1 MAKKSSL
8 FYGYI
13 CVAAAAVV
21 MMLNFG
27 TLYSFGVFFK
37 PLLAEFGWSRAETSG
52 AFSLSFF
59 MQGLMGIPMGRLN
72 DRYGPRIVTTVCGV
86 LLGGGFML
94 MSFVREMWQLYLLYG
109 IVIAAGVS
117 GSVAMMAIPS
127 RWFVKRR
134 GLMTGIVISGVG
146 LGTVIMPPVATW
158 LIDVIDWRNSYVVI
172 GAAALLMMV
181 GVSFFLKKEPKQ
193 MGLTAYGDDGGRTAH
208 SFGSGVDYSFGSS
221 FRTLQFWLLGILF
234 FFHTYCVQT
243 IMAHVALYAQGT
255 GLSAEAAA
263 GVISIVGGASILGR
277 VLMGT
282 MVDRFGS
289 RPILTTNFLIKT
301 AALTWLI
308 FARSEWAFIIFAAVF
323 GFGYG
328 GAAVA
333 HTPMVA
339 DLFGLSALSLILAG
353 VSLVGTFGAASG
365 PVVAGGI
372 FDTSGSYF
380 WAFIICI
387 ALSLT
392 GCIMTVFLRPIKK
405 RELKEEVVSGS
416 P

>member
-1 MAKKSSL
+1 MANNSGKGL

-13 CVAAAAVV
+13 CIAAASVV
-21 MMLNFG
+21 MMLSFG

-37 PLLAEFGWSRAETSG
+37 PLLADFGWSRAETSG

-59 MQGLMGIPMGRLN
+59 VQGLMGIPMGRLN
-72 DRYGPRIVTTVCGV
+72 DRYGPRLVTALCGV

-94 MSFVREMWQLYLLYG
+94 MSFVREIWQLYILYG

-146 LGTVIMPPVATW
+146 VGTVIMPPVANA
-158 LIDVIDWRNSYVVI
+158 LIDAIQWRNSYVAI

-193 MGLTAYGDDGGRTAH
+193 MGLTAYGDDGTRAFR
-208 SFGSGVDYSFGSS
+208 SFGSGVDYTFGKA
-221 FRTLQFWLLGILF
+221 FRTAQFWMLGILF

-255 GLSAEAAA
+255 GLSTEAAA
-263 GVISIVGGASILGR
+263 GVISIIGGASIAGR

-282 MVDRFGS
+282 MVDRYGS
-289 RPILTTNFLIKT
+289 RPILTVNFLIKT
-301 AALTWLI
+301 AALILLI
-308 FARSEWAFIIFAAVF
+308 FARSELAFIVFAAIF

-333 HTPMVA
+333 HTPMIA
-339 DLFGLSALSLILAG
+339 DLFGLIALSSILAG
-353 VSLVGTFGAASG
+353 ISLIGTTGAASG

-372 FDTSGSYF
+372 FDATGSYF
-380 WAFIICI
+380 WGFISCI
-387 ALSLT
+387 VLSLA
-392 GCIMTVFLRPIKK
+392 GFVMAMFLRPVGDQPKK
-405 RELKEEVVSGS
+405 
-416 P
+416 

>member
-1 MAKKSSL
+1 MAKNTDKGL

-59 MQGLMGIPMGRLN
+59 VQGLMGIPMGRLN
-72 DRYGPRIVTTVCGV
+72 DRYGPRLVTALCGV
-86 LLGGGFML
+86 LLGGGFIL
-94 MSFVREMWQLYLLYG
+94 MSFVKEMWQLYILYG

-146 LGTVIMPPVATW
+146 VGTVIMPPVANA
-158 LIDVIDWRNSYVVI
+158 LIDTIQWRNSYVAI
-172 GAAALLMMV
+172 GVAALLMMV
-181 GVSFFLKKEPKQ
+181 GVAFFLKKEPKQ
-193 MGLTAYGDDGGRTAH
+193 MGLTAYGDDGTHAFR
-208 SFGSGVDYSFGSS
+208 SFGSGVDYSFGKA
-221 FRTLQFWLLGILF
+221 FRTAQFWMLGILF

-255 GLSAEAAA
+255 GLSTEAAA
-263 GVISIVGGASILGR
+263 GVISVVGGASIAGR
-277 VLMGT
+277 ILMGT

-289 RPILTTNFLIKT
+289 RPILTANFLIKT
-301 AALTWLI
+301 AALVLLV
-308 FARSEWAFIIFAAVF
+308 FARSELTFILFAIIF

-333 HTPMVA
+333 HTPMIA
-339 DLFGLSALSLILAG
+339 DLFGLTALSSILAG
-353 VSLVGTFGAASG
+353 VSLIGTTGAASG
-365 PVVAGGI
+365 PVVAGWI
-372 FDTSGSYF
+372 FDVTGAYF
-380 WAFIICI
+380 WAFISCI
-387 ALSLT
+387 ALSLF
-392 GCIMTVFLRPIKK
+392 GFILAMFLHPVESQPKK
-405 RELKEEVVSGS
+405 GIEQ
-416 P
+416 

>member
-1 MAKKSSL
+1 MKNRSTGL

-59 MQGLMGIPMGRLN
+59 MQGLMGIPMGKLN
-72 DRYGPRIVTTVCGV
+72 DRYGPRFVTALCGV

-109 IVIAAGVS
+109 VVIAAGVS

-134 GLMTGIVISGVG
+134 GLMTGLVISGVG
-146 LGTVIMPPVATW
+146 VGTVIMPPVTNA
-158 LIDVIDWRNSYVVI
+158 LIDAIQWRSSYVVI
-172 GAAALLMMV
+172 GAVALLMLV

-193 MGLTAYGDDGGRTAH
+193 MGLTAYGDNGTRTAH
-208 SFGSGVDYSFGSS
+208 SFGSGVDYTFGNA
-221 FRTLQFWLLGILF
+221 FRTWQFWMLGILF

-255 GLSAEAAA
+255 GLSTEAAA
-263 GVISIVGGASILGR
+263 GVISVVGGASIAGR

-289 RPILTTNFLIKT
+289 RPILTVNFLIKT
-301 AALTWLI
+301 VALVWLI
-308 FARSEWAFIIFAAVF
+308 FARSEWMFVIFAVTF

-333 HTPMVA
+333 HTPMIA

-353 VSLVGTFGAASG
+353 VSLIGTCGAAGG

-372 FDTSGSYF
+372 FDVTGSYF
-380 WAFIICI
+380 WAFISCI
-387 ALSLT
+387 ALSLF
-392 GCIMTVFLRPIKK
+392 GFVMAMFMRPVEKQGQK
-405 RELKEEVVSGS
+405 QAAK
-416 P
+416 